1 MRRLFAALAAVCL
14 LLTAC
19 TASTKGMKTCTLS
32 ISCAA
37 LCGVGNE
44 LDAEKG
50 DLVPADGWMLAPTEV
65 AYTDGESVFDV
76 LLRVCRERQIHLEF
90 SQTGGY
96 ADAYVEGIGNLY
108 EFDAG
113 SRSGWTYSVNGTFPK
128 VGCSAYLL
136 QNSDEICWHYTCD
149 LGADLK

>member
-19 TASTKGMKTCTLS
+19 TAGTKGMKTCTLS

-65 AYTDGESVFDV
+65 AFADGEYIEV
-76 LLRVCRERQIHLEF
+76 LLDHDTDELLNLEYGEWEIVKGKVEA
-90 SQTGGY
+90 QAEDDPGTTVYKYTGGK
-96 ADAYVEGIGNLY
+96 LK
-108 EFDAG
+108 
-113 SRSGWTYSVNGTFPK
+113 NG
-128 VGCSAYLL
+128 
-136 QNSDEICWHYTCD
+136 
-149 LGADLK
+149 DLKYTRISDDAEEILDLFF